1 MVKWRKLTRNPGKVK
16 ERRRGSIPVHPAA
29 EDVFF
34 PMRLALISDIHSNAH
49 ALEQVLAQ
57 LDREKV
63 DQIINL
69 GDLVGYNA
77 TPNEC
82 VELIQSRPVLSL
94 AGNHDQALLDL
105 EVAQHFNIIAY
116 QAILWSKENVRPEFL
131 EFFQTLPLT
140 REGQGFLACHGT
152 PTSAMSYINYHFQGK
167 KVLKMLNKSLG
178 LRVCF
183 FGHTHRRALWYRDI
197 RGKVAT
203 QPIIPGKILLEPQWY
218 YLINPGSVGQP
229 RDGNPEAAYA
239 IFDDQEFSIHYKSVP
254 YDVAAAQN
262 CILEA
267 GLPEYLAE
275 RLALGA

>member
-1 MVKWRKLTRNPGKVK
+1 M
-16 ERRRGSIPVHPAA
+16 PVYPAA
-29 EDVFF
+29 KDVAF
-34 PMRLALISDIHSNAH
+34 PMRLALISDVHSNVH

-63 DQIINL
+63 DLIINL

-77 TPNEC
+77 NPNEC

-94 AGNHDQALLDL
+94 AGNHDLALLDL

-116 QAILWSKENVRPEFL
+116 QAILWSREEMRPEFL

-140 REGQGFLACHGT
+140 REGPGFVACHGT

-167 KVLKMLNKSLG
+167 KVLKMLHKGLG

-203 QPIIPGKILLEPQWY
+203 QPTTPGKILLEPEWY

-254 YDVAAAQN
+254 YDVAAAQS
-262 CILEA
+262 CILKA
-267 GLPEYLAE
+267 GLHEYLAE
-275 RLALGA
+275 RLAQGV